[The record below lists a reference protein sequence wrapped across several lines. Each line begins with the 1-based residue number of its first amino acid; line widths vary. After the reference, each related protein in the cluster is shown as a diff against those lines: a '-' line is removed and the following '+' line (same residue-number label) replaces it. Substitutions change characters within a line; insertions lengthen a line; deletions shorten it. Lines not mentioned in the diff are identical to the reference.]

1 MGNPRLACTTTIQP
15 VGKPNGLRVQSPAGY
30 SRSKTFALS
39 ARGFSFV
46 PSKPD

>member
-1 MGNPRLACTTTIQP
+1 MDNPRLLRIVPIQP

-30 SRSKTFALS
+30 SRSETFALS

-46 PSKPD
+46 PISE